1 MDNNLYG
8 LAKCHWVS
16 QFKVQKVKK
25 FESNSQSQA
34 AQILT
39 NNIQMLSLCLS
50 YFITAVSACDVV
62 TKLVVTQHY
71 GPSFNESARK
81 WSLPTEIGGGNYL

>member
-1 MDNNLYG
+1 M
-8 LAKCHWVS
+8 S
-16 QFKVQKVKK
+16 PRISEK
-25 FESNSQSQA
+25 FELNSQLQT

-39 NNIQMLSLCLS
+39 NDVQMLILWLS
-50 YFITAVSACDVV
+50 YFITTVSACDVV